1 MVAGFAQRGFGLE
14 EIQGLVVARQE
25 IVPAVELDR
34 VTYISLIM
42 LLLRLLFFG
51 VVFAAVV
58 VAAVP
63 TFILVNLSNGGNG
76 FGICEG
82 GLGNCDFSFVASVEL
97 STALMLV
104 LIVLVALV
112 RVGVHL
118 SRRMRSEGGS

>member
-1 MVAGFAQRGFGLE
+1 ML
-14 EIQGLVVARQE
+14 
-25 IVPAVELDR
+25 PAMEHER
-34 VTYISLIM
+34 VTYRSLIM

-63 TFILVNLSNGGNG
+63 TFILVNLSNGGSG
-76 FGICEG
+76 FGVCGG
-82 GLGNCDFSFVASVEL
+82 GLGSCDFAFVDPVEL

-104 LIVLVALV
+104 LIILVALV

-118 SRRMRSEGGS
+118 SRRMRSEIK

>member
-1 MVAGFAQRGFGLE
+1 MGRRAAGPE
-14 EIQGLVVARQE
+14 EIQGLVGARRD
-25 IVPAVELDR
+25 IVTAVEPDR
-34 VTYISLIM
+34 VTYTALIM

-58 VAAVP
+58 VAAIP

-76 FGICEG
+76 FGICDG

-112 RVGVHL
+112 RIGVHL